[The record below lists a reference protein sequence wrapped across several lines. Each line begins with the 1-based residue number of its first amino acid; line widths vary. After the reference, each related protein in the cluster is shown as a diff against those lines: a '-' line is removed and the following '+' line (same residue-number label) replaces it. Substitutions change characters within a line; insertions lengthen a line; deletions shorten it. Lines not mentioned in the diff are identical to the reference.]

1 MTKEGRETGEAA
13 GTAQPEA
20 GAGEAGA
27 ADGGTAAGE
36 AGEAGGEAVA
46 GEAGEAGATGGE
58 AVAGEAGAAGGEA
71 VSEEAGAAGGGAVAG
86 EAGATGGE
94 AVAGEAGT
102 TGGDALAGEAGASG
116 GGAVAGEGGTAGAR
130 AGAAASGTPAADLD
144 DELAAARREARESL
158 ERALRAQAE
167 LENFR
172 RRTERDLENAHKYA
186 LERFVSELLPV
197 RDSLELGLAASA
209 GEGAD
214 ASGIAQGM
222 ELTLRM
228 LDQAMDKFG
237 VTTVDPAGQ
246 PFDPGF
252 HQAMTMQESDTAE
265 SGTVLTVVQKGC
277 LLNDRLVRPAMV
289 IVAK

>member
-1 MTKEGRETGEAA
+1 MAKEGHERGEAA
-13 GTAQPEA
+13 GTSRPEA
-20 GAGEAGA
+20 GAGEAGK

-36 AGEAGGEAVA
+36 AGAAGAVEAGTAGGGAGAGEVGVAEGGAAA
-46 GEAGEAGATGGE
+46 GEAGM
-58 AVAGEAGAAGGEA
+58 V
-71 VSEEAGAAGGGAVAG
+71 
-86 EAGATGGE
+86 
-94 AVAGEAGT
+94 
-102 TGGDALAGEAGASG
+102 
-116 GGAVAGEGGTAGAR
+116 EGGTA
-130 AGAAASGTPAADLD
+130 AGEVGTAGGEPVEEETGEAAATAPGTPAADPD
-144 DELAAARREARESL
+144 DELATAQREARENL
-158 ERALRAQAE
+158 DRALRTQAE
-167 LENFR
+167 LENLR
-172 RRTERDLENAHKYA
+172 KRAERDLENAHKYA

-197 RDSLELGLAASA
+197 RDSLELGLAASTGERTDA
-209 GEGAD
+209 G
-214 ASGIAQGM
+214 GIAEGM

-237 VTTVDPAGQ
+237 ARIIDPAGR

>member
-36 AGEAGGEAVA
+36 AG
-46 GEAGEAGATGGE
+46 
-58 AVAGEAGAAGGEA
+58 AAGGEA
-71 VSEEAGAAGGGAVAG
+71 VSEEAGAAGGEAGAG
-86 EAGATGGE
+86 EAGEADGEAVTGEAGTTGGE
-94 AVAGEAGT
+94 AVAGEAGES
-102 TGGDALAGEAGASG
+102 GGEAVSEEAGAAGGEAVAGEAGAADG
-116 GGAVAGEGGTAGAR
+116 EAVAGEAGTAGAR
-130 AGAAASGTPAADLD
+130 AGAAATGTPAAELD